1 VFRLDT
7 LLDVTRAAWCNTCS
21 INIRHLT
28 WSPSF
33 GLNRNTGKSA
43 QTANNAT
50 ITCRTLTRGARTY
63 TLDSSTAN
71 GGRRT
76 LSEREIWEEA
86 AESIYQADCRVIF
99 ALCSFDL
106 LSNHV
111 NRVPGSRIELSIAL
125 PPLNPGFQ
133 IEGSAIDDYD
143 SGVSLEYRF
152 VMKTSSAI
160 ANAVYSHLCG
170 LHATMH

>member
-1 VFRLDT
+1 MGV
-7 LLDVTRAAWCNTCS
+7 
-21 INIRHLT
+21 
-28 WSPSF
+28 
-33 GLNRNTGKSA
+33 G
-43 QTANNAT
+43 
-50 ITCRTLTRGARTY
+50 RTY
-63 TLDSSTAN
+63 TLDSGMAN

-86 AESIYQADCRVIF
+86 AESLYQADCRVIF

-111 NRVPGSRIELSIAL
+111 NRAPGSRIELSIAL

-152 VMKTSSAI
+152 VPHNI
-160 ANAVYSHLCG
+160 AYLYFNSNF
-170 LHATMH
+170 

>member
-1 VFRLDT
+1 M
-7 LLDVTRAAWCNTCS
+7 
-21 INIRHLT
+21 
-28 WSPSF
+28 
-33 GLNRNTGKSA
+33 
-43 QTANNAT
+43 
-50 ITCRTLTRGARTY
+50 
-63 TLDSSTAN
+63 AN

-86 AESIYQADCRVIF
+86 AESLYQADCRVIF

-111 NRVPGSRIELSIAL
+111 NRAPGSRIELSIAL

-152 VMKTSSAI
+152 VPIDYLLFM
-160 ANAVYSHLCG
+160 VYYG
-170 LHATMH
+170 LLVLLLRFCDSFLFYLTK